1 MSPKTVTYVPKQNRG
16 EGATQ
21 IYNSIFSHLLRHYCK
36 RAYGFDFALQ
46 EPANN
51 VLLSFCCQFN

>member
-1 MSPKTVTYVPKQNRG
+1 MTQIFNRPS
-16 EGATQ
+16 EKNCLRTQ